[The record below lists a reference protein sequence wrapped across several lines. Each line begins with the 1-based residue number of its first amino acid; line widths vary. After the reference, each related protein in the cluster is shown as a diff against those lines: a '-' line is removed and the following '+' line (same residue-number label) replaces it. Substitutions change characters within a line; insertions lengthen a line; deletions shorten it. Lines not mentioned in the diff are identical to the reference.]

1 MGSLQ
6 FTVLRKRRSMKKNQ
20 YDIITLSLLIVVGF
34 NIYFFFSSIS
44 KDDNFVT
51 SVYAIS
57 AVLTALALYFFQK
70 TSKQGKKSCLII

>member
-20 YDIITLSLLIVVGF
+20 YDIITLSLLIVAGF

-70 TSKQGKKSCLII
+70 TSKQGKK

>member
-1 MGSLQ
+1 
-6 FTVLRKRRSMKKNQ
+6 MKKNQ

-57 AVLTALALYFFQK
+57 AVLTSLALYFFQK
-70 TSKQGKKSCLII
+70 TTKQGKK